1 MRVIMDVRCTECGEV
16 NEVYARIGD
25 DCTCPACSSTY
36 RVERAN
42 KLISPVRCSLPRRG
56 QEVDKAARAGRKE
69 GRITHTPVD
78 PSTNIKSD
86 NPLGPEHND
95 GKST

>member
-1 MRVIMDVRCTECGEV
+1 MRGIMDVRCTECGEV

-42 KLISPVRCSLPRRG
+42 KLISPVRCSLAGVAGDFPG
-56 QEVDKAARAGRKE
+56 AAMKWTRQHEQGAKKG
-69 GRITHTPVD
+69 G
-78 PSTNIKSD
+78 
-86 NPLGPEHND
+86 
-95 GKST
+95 